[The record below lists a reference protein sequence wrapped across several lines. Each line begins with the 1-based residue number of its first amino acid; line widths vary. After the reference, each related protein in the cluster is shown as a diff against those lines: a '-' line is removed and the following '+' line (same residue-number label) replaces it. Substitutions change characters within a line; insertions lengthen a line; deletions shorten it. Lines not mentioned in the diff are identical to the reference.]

1 MKTKRKKCIT
11 IIAIVLLL
19 VICICCIHHF
29 VEKKKEIIPHGV
41 YSLYVD
47 GEIRQTG
54 YEYTWRIHSD
64 AGFLYEDD
72 FSINISENGDD
83 YVVGEFDS
91 NIESDS
97 EWNKFDFKY
106 DKETRILSVY
116 LPKSIY
122 SNYMSLSSYD
132 SDYLW
137 VDYKRKSN
145 Y

>member
-1 MKTKRKKCIT
+1 M
-11 IIAIVLLL
+11 LL

-64 AGFLYEDD
+64 AGFLYKDD

>member
-19 VICICCIHHF
+19 VICICCIYHF
-29 VEKKKEIIPHGV
+29 VEKKKAIIPEGC
-41 YSLYVD
+41 YDLYID
-47 GEIRQTG
+47 GEIRPTG
-54 YEYTWRIHSD
+54 YELTWRIHSN
-64 AGFLYEDD
+64 AGFLYVDD
-72 FSINISENGDD
+72 YAINISENGDD
-83 YVVGEFDS
+83 YVVGEFDR

-97 EWNKFDFKY
+97 EWNKFEFKY

-122 SNYMSLSSYD
+122 SSYMSLSDYD
-132 SDYLW
+132 SDYMW
-137 VDYKRKSN
+137 VNYKRKQN